1 MAAEEGGDGRLVV
14 VVCRACG
21 AERILA
27 FNKYLGAPSLGMVAA
42 KLRGLRCPG
51 CGREYGEPELAG
63 IAYRTPKARPGGK
76 H

>member
-1 MAAEEGGDGRLVV
+1 MAEGGGKVAVV
-14 VVCRACG
+14 ACRACG
-21 AERILA
+21 AERILV
-27 FNKYLGAPSLGMVAA
+27 FNKYLGVPSLGTVAA

-63 IAYRTPKARPGGK
+63 VTYRTPGARPGGK

>member
-1 MAAEEGGDGRLVV
+1 VAEGGGRVVV

-21 AERILA
+21 AERILE
-27 FNKYLGAPSLGMVAA
+27 FNKYTGVPSLETIAA

-63 IAYRTPKARPGGK
+63 ITYSNPKR
-76 H
+76 

>member
-1 MAAEEGGDGRLVV
+1 MAEGAGRVVV
-14 VVCRACG
+14 VVCRECG
-21 AERILA
+21 AQRILE
-27 FNKYLGAPSLGMVAA
+27 FNKYLGVPSLEDIAA

-63 IAYRTPKARPGGK
+63 VTYRTPGAQPGGK